1 MIMCATFQFAA
12 TDGMKGLQI
21 IISVFYMPLNA
32 VCYDKRPCRGERC
45 QCRRRTVQAELDAF
59 VQFNKI

>member
-1 MIMCATFQFAA
+1 MEACATFLFAA

-21 IISVFYMPLNA
+21 IISVFYVPLNA
-32 VCYDKRPCRGERC
+32 ARYDKKPCRGKRC
-45 QCRRRTVQAELDAF
+45 QCRRRIVQAEPDAF